1 MEQTKKEEK
10 LLIIDGSSL
19 LVTAYHGTM
28 PFSYRMAKTDEQ
40 KALALKDFMQTKSG
54 VYTNAVFTMV
64 KTILKLI
71 EEMKPTHLAVAWD
84 ISRDTFRK
92 KIYSG
97 YKANRPESD
106 AALIEQFITAQSL
119 LRDMGIHQFMDT
131 EYEADDFAG
140 SCAKK
145 FENEIPTYLLSKD
158 KDYLQLVNEKT
169 SLLLGTK
176 DAKELHKKYYGDEP
190 HIPDS
195 AVKLTPKLVKEIFGI
210 WPNQVADW
218 KALSGDSADNI
229 PGVKGVGDKSTIPML
244 QEYGTIEKLYD
255 VLNAADEKG
264 KKELKAFW
272 KAEKGVTL
280 PLANLM
286 KESEKDE
293 LGNIVTPL
301 GHDAA
306 VLYKEIA
313 TIKCDIEL
321 PITLKDLVLEI
332 NKDKML
338 KKFKE
343 LEFDSLASSLE
354 PN

>member
-10 LLIIDGSSL
+10 LLIIDGSSM
-19 LVTAYHGTM
+19 LVTAYHGSM
-28 PFSYRMAKTDEQ
+28 PFSYRVAKTEEQ
-40 KALALKDFMQTKSG
+40 KALALKDFMQTKDG
-54 VYTNAVFTMV
+54 VYTNAVYTMV

-71 EEMKPTHLAVAWD
+71 EEMKPTHIAVAWD

-92 KIYSG
+92 KLFPA
-97 YKANRPESD
+97 YKSNRSESD
-106 AALIEQFITAQSL
+106 PALIEQFLTAQSVL
-119 LRDMGIHQFMDT
+119 KEMGIYQFMDAN
-131 EYEADDFAG
+131 YEADDFAG

-145 FENEIPTYLLSKD
+145 FESEIPTYLLSKD
-158 KDYLQLVNEKT
+158 RDYLQLVTDKT
-169 SLLLGTK
+169 YLLLGTK
-176 DAKELHKKYYGDEP
+176 DAEALHKKYYKDEP
-190 HIPDS
+190 HVPKN

-229 PGVKGVGDKSTIPML
+229 PGVKGVGDKSAIPML

-321 PITLKDLVLEI
+321 QITLKDLVLSI
-332 NKDKML
+332 NKNRAIE
-338 KKFKE
+338 KFKE
-343 LEFDSLASSLE
+343 LEFSSLASSFE